1 MKYVPRIKYKY
12 TDSSKLKSDYQEKFP
27 YRPKSEHSVKGHI
40 RKLLNNQ
47 KVSNESLLLARR
59 SGFELSFGTTFVQ
72 PHKRGGLTDEQKQ
85 IYRSKSLLKE
95 IFINKVSSKEEMS
108 FWFKF
113 EHDVANFFKNQNFK
127 VTVTTPTNDGGKDVE
142 GLDEEGNIVLISC
155 KCYSPDNKIDR
166 SKIDELI
173 GTLTRFKKTQIYDK
187 EKKIRG
193 IFVTTSSYTPG
204 AINAANEGGI
214 ELYSGKDLEGIIYQN
229 S

>member
-1 MKYVPRIKYKY
+1 VPRIKYKY
-12 TDSSKLKSDYQEKFP
+12 TDSSRLKSDYQKVFP

-40 RKLLNNQ
+40 RKLLDNQ

-59 SGFELSFGTTFVQ
+59 YGFELSFGTTFVQ
-72 PHKRGGLTDEQKQ
+72 PHKRGGLTEEQKLV
-85 IYRSKSLLKE
+85 YRSKSLLKE
-95 IFINKVSSKEEMS
+95 IFINKVSSKEKIP

-113 EHDVANFFKNQNFK
+113 EKDVADFFKKKNFNLK
-127 VTVTTPTNDGGKDVE
+127 VTSPTGDGGKDIE
-142 GLDEEGNIVLISC
+142 GLDNEGNIVLISC

-173 GTLTRFKKTQIYDK
+173 GTITRFKETQIYDT

-193 IFVTTSSYTPG
+193 IFATTSSYTED

-214 ELYSGKDLEGIIYQN
+214 ELYSGKDLESIIYQDPK
-229 S
+229 